1 MKVRKGT
8 RALALGASAALL
20 LAACGSDDGDGG
32 GGDTEAGG
40 SSSSASAS
48 ESESG
53 DSGGGGSLEQ
63 TEFFVQEDYERQL
76 ALADMEPEG
85 PADQP
90 WLQKLDPGEEV
101 DTSEFAVDG
110 TGTVCFSNISEGNGW
125 RAQGATTA
133 QAAAEGLENVT
144 LEYSDAQGDDNA
156 QISDIETFVSSGS
169 CDALVVAPFTADA
182 LTPAVQLACD
192 AGLPVVV
199 LASPVNTDCQTSYV
213 SSVGGYLYGAQGAQ
227 AIVDNVD
234 SGANV
239 LALRI
244 LPGVAELEWRWGAA
258 VEVFNGSDV
267 NVLSTEF
274 TEQDPTATK
283 QIVTDAIQRFG
294 QIDAVWM
301 DAGAAAIPTI
311 EAFED
316 AGLDVPFI
324 VGEDENQFL
333 QAWRRRR
340 ASTRFAPTFPNYQW
354 RTAVEAASDILEG
367 TPVPSRWV
375 VPQPLVDSAEQR
387 DELIAEDL
395 GPLFYALCG
404 CRDLGSFP
412 SAYQ

>member
-1 MKVRKGT
+1 MKVRRT

-20 LAACGSDDGDGG
+20 LAACGSDDG

-40 SSSSASAS
+40 GSSSS
-48 ESESG
+48 ESSG
-53 DSGGGGSLEQ
+53 GGSGEGGGSLEQ

-133 QAAAEGLENVT
+133 QAAAEGLENIT

-156 QISDIETFVSSGS
+156 QISDIESFVDSGS

-199 LASPVNTDCQTSYV
+199 LASPVNTDCQTTYV

-258 VEVFNGSDV
+258 VEVFNSSDV

-333 QAWRRRR
+333 QAWRDDELD
-340 ASTRFAPTFPNYQW
+340 AVAPTFPNYQW

-387 DELIAEDL
+387 DELIADDL

-404 CRDLGSFP
+404 CRDLDTFP